1 MLCYDM
7 LGCYAKYNAM
17 LNAMLNAKN
26 NAMLNAML
34 ELYPPHSRKNS
45 KDRKNSRNSILSIR
59 NLSEK
64 YRKKGSSKPEAW
76 LCSC

>member
-34 ELYPPHSRKNS
+34 EFYPLHSELERKGPQ
-45 KDRKNSRNSILSIR
+45 KRKQ
-59 NLSEK
+59 
-64 YRKKGSSKPEAW
+64 
-76 LCSC
+76 

>member
-1 MLCYDM
+1 
-7 LGCYAKYNAM
+7 
-17 LNAMLNAKN
+17 
-26 NAMLNAML
+26 MLNAML

-64 YRKKGSSKPEAW
+64 YRKK
-76 LCSC
+76 

>member
-1 MLCYDM
+1 M

-45 KDRKNSRNSILSIR
+45 KDRKN
-59 NLSEK
+59 
-64 YRKKGSSKPEAW
+64 
-76 LCSC
+76 